1 MPPDLRVETC
11 VTGVGGFAPGMLSSG
26 QHWVGDESRFWQ
38 ERKATMAVVDVNT
51 KLVGLLGN
59 PLGHSFS
66 PAMHNKAFETL
77 GLNYFYLPIEVTA
90 EDLPAVAAGIAKM
103 NFAGY
108 NITIPHKIRIMDCLD
123 AIDPLA
129 LAIGAVNTVIVENGR
144 TTGYNTDG
152 EGFVQSLETETGI
165 AVGGKCYLI
174 IGAGGAARAI
184 AMTLAFKGAEK
195 IFLCNRTE
203 QKAHDLAAEI
213 NTKVS
218 PCSEVVAREPARIG
232 AAVRQADVLINT
244 TSVGMHPDEDRIP
257 IDGDL
262 IPNGLIVSDIVY
274 NPART
279 KLLQVAEAKNGRIVP
294 GLGMLVYQGAEAFR
308 KWTGAEPPVDVMF
321 EVVRA
326 LKG

>member
-1 MPPDLRVETC
+1 MASVSWE
-11 VTGVGGFAPGMLSSG
+11 
-26 QHWVGDESRFWQ
+26 

-77 GLNYFYLPIEVTA
+77 GLNYFYLPIEVMA
-90 EDLPAVAAGIAKM
+90 EDLFTVAAGLAKM

-108 NITIPHKIRIMDCLD
+108 NITIPHKIGIMDCLD
-123 AIDPLA
+123 VIDPLA
-129 LAIGAVNTVIVENGR
+129 QAIGAVNTVTLENGHS
-144 TTGYNTDG
+144 TGYNTDG
-152 EGFVQSLETETGI
+152 EGFVRSLEAESGI
-165 AVGGKCYLI
+165 TVSGKCYLI

-195 IFLCNRTE
+195 IFLCNRTA
-203 QKAHDLAAEI
+203 QKAHDLAAAI
-213 NTKVS
+213 NAKVS
-218 PCSEVVAREPARIG
+218 PCSEVITRAPASIK
-232 AAVRQADVLINT
+232 AALGQADVLINT
-244 TSVGMHPDEDRIP
+244 TSIGMHPDEDRIP

-262 IPNGLIVSDIVY
+262 IPDGLIVSDIVY

-279 KLLQVAEAKNGRIVP
+279 KLLQVAEAKDCRVVP

>member
-1 MPPDLRVETC
+1 
-11 VTGVGGFAPGMLSSG
+11 
-26 QHWVGDESRFWQ
+26 
-38 ERKATMAVVDVNT
+38 MAVVDVNT
-51 KLVGLLGN
+51 KLVGLFGN

-77 GLNYFYLPIEVTA
+77 GLNYFYMPIEVTA
-90 EDLPAVAAGIAKM
+90 GDLPVVAAGIAKM

-129 LAIGAVNTVIVENGR
+129 QAIGAVNTVVLENGR
-144 TTGYNTDG
+144 ATGYNTDG
-152 EGFVQSLETETGI
+152 EGFVRSLEAESGI
-165 AVGGKCYLI
+165 TVDGKCYFIL
-174 IGAGGAARAI
+174 GCGGAARAI
-184 AMTLAFKGAEK
+184 AMTLAFKGAQK

-203 QKAHDLAAEI
+203 QKAYDLAAEI
-213 NTKVS
+213 NTKVN
-218 PCSEVVAREPARIG
+218 PCCEVVPRDQ
-232 AAVRQADVLINT
+232 VRMASTAQQADVLINT
-244 TSVGMHPDEDRIP
+244 TSIGMHPEEDRIP

-262 IPNGLIVSDIVY
+262 IPSGVVVSDIVY

-279 KLLQVAEAKNGRIVP
+279 KLLQVAEEKGCKTVP

-308 KWTGAEPPVDVMF
+308 KWTRAEPPVEVMF
-321 EVVRA
+321 GVVRA

>member
-1 MPPDLRVETC
+1 
-11 VTGVGGFAPGMLSSG
+11 
-26 QHWVGDESRFWQ
+26 
-38 ERKATMAVVDVNT
+38 MAVVDVNT
-51 KLVGLLGN
+51 RLVGLLGN

-90 EDLPAVAAGIAKM
+90 EDLPTVAAGLAKM

-108 NITIPHKIRIMDCLD
+108 NITIPHKIRVMDCLD
-123 AIDPLA
+123 VIDPLA
-129 LAIGAVNTVIVENGR
+129 QAIGAVNTVTLENGR
-144 TTGYNTDG
+144 ATGYNTDG
-152 EGFVQSLETETGI
+152 EGFVRSLETETGI
-165 AVGGKCYLI
+165 TVGGKCYLI

-203 QKAHDLAAEI
+203 QKAHDLVAEI
-213 NTKVS
+213 NAKVS
-218 PCSEVVAREPARIG
+218 PCSEVIARKPAPIE

-244 TSVGMHPDEDRIP
+244 TSIGMHPDENRIP

-262 IPNGLIVSDIVY
+262 ISNGLIVSDIVY

-279 KLLQVAEAKNGRIVP
+279 KLLQVAEAKDGRIVP

-308 KWTGAEPPVDVMF
+308 KWTGAEPPVEVMF

>member
-1 MPPDLRVETC
+1 
-11 VTGVGGFAPGMLSSG
+11 
-26 QHWVGDESRFWQ
+26 
-38 ERKATMAVVDVNT
+38 MAVVDVNT

-90 EDLPAVAAGIAKM
+90 EDLATVAAGIAKM

-108 NITIPHKIRIMDCLD
+108 NVTIPHKIRIMDCLD

-129 LAIGAVNTVIVENGR
+129 RAIGAVNTVVLENGR

-152 EGFVQSLETETGI
+152 EGFVRSLEAESGI
-165 AVGGKCYLI
+165 KVDGKRHFILGC
-174 IGAGGAARAI
+174 GGAARAI
-184 AMTLAFKGAEK
+184 AMTLAFKGAQR

-203 QKAHDLAAEI
+203 HKAHDLAAEI
-213 NTKVS
+213 NTKAS
-218 PCSEVVAREPARIG
+218 PCCEVVPMGPARM
-232 AAVRQADVLINT
+232 ADAVRRADVLINT
-244 TSVGMHPDEDRIP
+244 TSVGMHPEEDRIP
-257 IDGDL
+257 IDADL
-262 IPNGLIVSDIVY
+262 IPDGVIVSDIVY

-279 KLLQVAEAKNGRIVP
+279 KLLRVAEEKGCQTVP
-294 GLGMLVYQGAEAFR
+294 GLGMLVYQGTEGFR
-308 KWTGAEPPVDVMF
+308 KWTGAEPPVEVMF
-321 EVVRA
+321 GVVRA